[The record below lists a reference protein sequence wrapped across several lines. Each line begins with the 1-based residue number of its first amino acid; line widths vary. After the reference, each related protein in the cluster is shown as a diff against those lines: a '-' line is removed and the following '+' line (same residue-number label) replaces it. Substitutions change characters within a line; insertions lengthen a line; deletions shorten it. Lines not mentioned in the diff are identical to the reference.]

1 VDGAYIGSG
10 RVSERL
16 LDAREVAELLHVPVS
31 WVRESTR
38 SGAMPC
44 VELGR
49 YRRYVLADV
58 VSWLE
63 QCKQPGRSIRLRS
76 MTKGAA

>member
-1 VDGAYIGSG
+1 
-10 RVSERL
+10 VSERL
-16 LDAREVAELLHVPVS
+16 LDAREVAEWLGVPVS

-49 YRRYVLADV
+49 YRRYARDDV
-58 VSWLE
+58 EAWLE
-63 QCKQPGRSIRLRS
+63 RCKQPGRPIVLRGSRL
-76 MTKGAA
+76 

>member
-1 VDGAYIGSG
+1 
-10 RVSERL
+10 VSDRL
-16 LDAREVAELLHVPVS
+16 IDAREVAELLNIPVT
-31 WVRESTR
+31 WVREQTR

-58 VSWLE
+58 LLWLE
-63 QCKQPGRSIRLRS
+63 SCKRPGRPVTLRRY
-76 MTKGAA
+76 AP